1 MFENLSER
9 LSGVFDRLTKQG
21 ALSDKEISTALREVR
36 VALLEAD
43 VSLSVARDFIKSV
56 EIKAKGQTVTKSV
69 TPGQQVV
76 KIVHDELVGILSGTE
91 TYESDLRIDNPPAP
105 ILMVGLQGSGKTT
118 TTAKIA
124 KRLKSKNGKKVL
136 MASLDTNRPAA
147 MEQLAIL
154 GGQLNI
160 DTLPIVNGQKSVEIA
175 KPDYVFHLAAQSLV
189 KKSYQNPLFTYYTNA
204 IGTLNVMES
213 LISLRNNCIAV
224 IITSDKSYKNLEIE
238 RGYKETDVLGGA
250 DPYSAS
256 KASAELIIQSYFK
269 SYLNDKKNIRIA
281 VARAGNVIGGGD
293 WSEDRLIPDCV
304 RSWSKNEKVIIR
316 NPDST
321 RPWQHVLDALYGYI
335 TLSINLRKNIKLNG
349 QAFNFGP
356 SMNNNYKVIDVLKLV
371 KKLWQNILWKIIK
384 VKKREFES
392 SLLKLN
398 SSKANSILKWR
409 CNLSFKESIYFTTEW
424 YKYFYTKKKN
434 MYDFSTKQINLYVK
448 RLK

>member
-1 MFENLSER
+1 
-9 LSGVFDRLTKQG
+9 
-21 ALSDKEISTALREVR
+21 
-36 VALLEAD
+36 
-43 VSLSVARDFIKSV
+43 
-56 EIKAKGQTVTKSV
+56 
-69 TPGQQVV
+69 
-76 KIVHDELVGILSGTE
+76 
-91 TYESDLRIDNPPAP
+91 
-105 ILMVGLQGSGKTT
+105 
-118 TTAKIA
+118 
-124 KRLKSKNGKKVL
+124 
-136 MASLDTNRPAA
+136 
-147 MEQLAIL
+147 
-154 GGQLNI
+154 
-160 DTLPIVNGQKSVEIA
+160 
-175 KPDYVFHLAAQSLV
+175 
-189 KKSYQNPLFTYYTNA
+189 
-204 IGTLNVMES
+204 MES
-213 LISLRNNCIAV
+213 LVSLRNNCVAV
-224 IITSDKSYKNLEIE
+224 IITSDKSYKNLETE
-238 RGYKETDVLGGA
+238 RGYKETDVLGGT

-269 SYLNDKKNIRIA
+269 SYLIDRKNIRIA

-398 SSKANSILKWR
+398 SSKANSILKWK

-424 YKYFYTKKKN
+424 YKYFYTKKKIC
-434 MYDFSTKQINLYVK
+434 MIS
-448 RLK
+448 RLNK